1 MWGVDFMMNRD
12 SKWHWDTPTSF
23 VSLVTLLA
31 SDQSVDSSPLVC
43 CEGTASRPK
52 EVMHNK
58 YIKKI

>member
-1 MWGVDFMMNRD
+1 MMNRD
-12 SKWHWDTPTSF
+12 TETLPPPLFPW
-23 VSLVTLLA
+23 LLA

-58 YIKKI
+58 YIKKNIIFRCFSFF